1 LYCSLAIVA
10 VNKSRR
16 IRGAGHVTCMG
27 EVINANILL
36 RKPEG
41 KIPLGKPPING
52 SIMLEWAL

>member
-1 LYCSLAIVA
+1 

-16 IRGAGHVTCMG
+16 IRGAGHVKCMG